1 MLTSIVTFIKTL
13 LENIAMFFVG
23 SPLQDLD
30 RKEVSTAY
38 LYSFNVTGWQC
49 DTSNI
54 LTSKRRSF
62 RI

>member
-1 MLTSIVTFIKTL
+1 
-13 LENIAMFFVG
+13 MFFVG

-38 LYSFNVTGWQC
+38 LYSFNITGWQC